1 MSDLTW
7 QKSSFSSGSGSGECV
22 ELASCGEAVCLRE
35 SDDPVVELAAWPQA
49 IAHRSWREHSGHRSS
64 LRRC

>member
-35 SDDPVVELAAWPQA
+35 SDDPVVELAACPTRLGA
-49 IAHRSWREHSGHRSS
+49 LLVSVKIGRFDR
-64 LRRC
+64 LV